1 MMQVRSYAVRT
12 IEQLVRKTYIPD
24 SQFADVK
31 KRESDYEVPS
41 VRIEDAPEFRWRGLM
56 IDEARHFLGKEAVLR
71 QIDLMAVHKL
81 NVFHDFRARMV
92 RHRERPPVCTY
103 LFSLGGK
110 VYVDER
116 LVFLLRESLDKMGFT
131 DTSCTLHKKCGLSGK
146 VLFPDE
152 NLAISLAL
160 KLYCRI
166 IHRCTYILAYIA
178 PNSHPPCQCSCH
190 EITIVYYNNL
200 S

>member
-1 MMQVRSYAVRT
+1 
-12 IEQLVRKTYIPD
+12 
-24 SQFADVK
+24 
-31 KRESDYEVPS
+31 
-41 VRIEDAPEFRWRGLM
+41 M

-71 QIDLMAVHKL
+71 QIDLMADHKR

-166 IHRCTYILAYIA
+166 IRRCTYILAYIA

-190 EITIVYYNNL
+190 EITIVYHNNL
-200 S
+200 SRNQAYVQPMLSRYSWMSRLPTSPCCVFYRRIVKSTVAFSPATDVQC